1 MPRPA
6 LYRGMM
12 TLFFLYALTV
22 PETLSSP
29 LPALFARFHD
39 CAAQALAQDD
49 KWLVIDPV
57 YEHMEL
63 LAAQPLEQLLP
74 HILQLVETYPMLDY
88 GGPGPFGSLIEEHP
102 MAAYT
107 PALLASLQRQPSVQ
121 IMGWL
126 DRCVRAEGLD
136 LPGGPNPVRPADYA
150 AVLEQLLHHPLASD
164 ECKEFA
170 QDSLEDARKA
180 IRS

>member
-1 MPRPA
+1 MPD
-6 LYRGMM
+6 
-12 TLFFLYALTV
+12 TT
-22 PETLSSP
+22 SSP
-29 LPALFARFHD
+29 LPALFATFHG
-39 CAAQALAQDD
+39 CAAQALQQDD
-49 KWLVIDPV
+49 KWLIIDPV
-57 YEHMEL
+57 YEHMDL

-74 HILQLVETYPMLDY
+74 HILQLIETYPTLDY

-121 IMGWL
+121 VMGWL
-126 DRCVRAEGLD
+126 DRCVRAEGMD

-150 AVLEQLLHHPLASD
+150 AVLEQLAHHPLASA

-170 QDSLEDARKA
+170 AVCLEDARKA
-180 IRS
+180 IRP